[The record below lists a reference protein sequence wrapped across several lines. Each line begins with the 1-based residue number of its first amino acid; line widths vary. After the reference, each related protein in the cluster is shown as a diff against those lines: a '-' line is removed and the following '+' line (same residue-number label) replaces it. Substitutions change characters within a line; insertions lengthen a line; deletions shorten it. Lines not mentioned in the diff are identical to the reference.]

1 MNVRTRSSAIICT
14 LTLGLVASLALTTA
28 SAEDRDARQ
37 PVARPAQAARSAQAA
52 KAAEAAEAADVAEG
66 AKVAKVAKVALTSVA
81 TARNP
86 TAGAAGPGGTI
97 WIAERAGTVRVL
109 GARGLGEPVL
119 DISAE
124 TTTDGERGL
133 LGIAFDNARAHLY
146 ISYTN
151 LEGTSTIDEFAVRK
165 GKLRPETRRTVLT
178 QTQPYSNHN
187 GGDIKFGP
195 DGYLYIAFGD
205 GGAGGDPHG
214 NGQNLDT
221 LLGKLLRIDPRG
233 GTPYAIPSDNPF
245 VGDPNAKDE
254 IWAYGL
260 RNPWRFSF
268 DSHTGDLLIGD
279 VGQND
284 WEEIDWAPANSKGGE
299 NYGWSQM
306 EGTHPFRGGTE
317 PADHVRPI
325 HEYARTGLGCSV
337 TGGFVYRGS
346 AIPALKGQYVFSD
359 YCDGTIRSLAL
370 KNGKVTGENDLV
382 VNGGEVISF
391 VEGRAGELY
400 VLALGG
406 NIARIDPA

>member
-14 LTLGLVASLALTTA
+14 LGLVTSLALATA
-28 SAEDRDARQ
+28 SAEDAGARQ
-37 PVARPAQAARSAQAA
+37 PVAKAPRAATAAEAA
-52 KAAEAAEAADVAEG
+52 KAA
-66 AKVAKVAKVALTSVA
+66 KITLTHVA

-86 TAGAAGPGGTI
+86 IAGAAGPGGTV

-109 GARGLGEPVL
+109 GPKGLGEPVL

-133 LGIAFDNARAHLY
+133 LGIAFDPARTHLY

-178 QTQPYSNHN
+178 QTQPYANHN

-245 VGDPNAKDE
+245 VDDPNAKDE

-268 DSHTGDLLIGD
+268 DARTGDLLIGD

-284 WEEIDWAPANSKGGE
+284 WEEIDWAPARSRGGE

-306 EGTHPFRGGTE
+306 EGNHPFRGGTE
-317 PADHVRPI
+317 PANHVRPV
-325 HEYARTGLGCSV
+325 HEYARTGLGCAV

-346 AIPALKGQYVFSD
+346 AIPALRGQYVFSD

-370 KNGKVTGENDLV
+370 KNGRVTGVNDLV

-406 NIARIDPA
+406 TIARIDPA